1 MAKKAQ
7 TMSQITIDGSTLNV
21 RRLHRVPLVY
31 VSGPLAGHMPT
42 NIRNALETA
51 YMLRTS
57 GYSVIVPHEK
67 ALLMEALYPMS
78 YLEALRYNF
87 QCLLACDAVYRISG
101 ESRGADLEVRFAESR
116 GIPVFSQLID
126 LMKNVP
132 PDKYR
137 PRVKANRRVKPTTR
151 CA

>member
-1 MAKKAQ
+1 MK
-7 TMSQITIDGSTLNV
+7 TITIDGSTLNV
-21 RRLHRVPLVY
+21 RRLHRVPLIY
-31 VSGPLAGHMPT
+31 VSGPLTTGHTPT

-51 YMLRTS
+51 YMLMTS

-78 YLEALRYNF
+78 YVEWLRYDF
-87 QCLLACDAVYRISG
+87 KCLLACDAVYRISG
-101 ESRGADLEVRFAESR
+101 ESRGADLEVQFAESR

-126 LMKNVP
+126 LVKNVP

-137 PRVKANRRVKPTTR
+137 PRVKTNRRVKP
-151 CA
+151 